1 MFWIHYIT
9 PGFRIQYSFDQIK
22 YRFNITVTAPH
33 AKANTSVTLV
43 TVTATPAWRSAWAIL
58 WSEVRPALASSG
70 LLFTLERDCR
80 W

>member
-1 MFWIHYIT
+1 M
-9 PGFRIQYSFDQIK
+9 
-22 YRFNITVTAPH
+22 TAPH

-80 W
+80 WSGGQDSTETVTVTGPPA

>member
-1 MFWIHYIT
+1 M
-9 PGFRIQYSFDQIK
+9 
-22 YRFNITVTAPH
+22 TAPH

-58 WSEVRPALASSG
+58 WSEVRPALVSSG